1 MECTRSNAEYDK
13 DVEITAGGRKHRNS
27 ARKKKNQS
35 RYFIGRNDPPIMT
48 CPHTVLG
55 YKGKKKCLSRS
66 LTAGDVE
73 VFRQHLFAQASKVE
87 QDRFLLKFM
96 HTSIPTYRRRTE
108 PNNLNP
114 KSVVTKYTVRKE
126 NGEVVPVCAKYF
138 TNITGVTC
146 NRLAIVARYF
156 LHTGEMP
163 KERRGGDRSTLRD
176 KEITDLI
183 KAHIKTYKCRESH
196 YSRNKTCRSY
206 LPPELN
212 INLMWKQYCDTHTE
226 EQSCSLAK
234 FKKIFYNDLNLGFG
248 NPHTDT
254 CTTCKKFE
262 VRIKQTQDSNKKG
275 DLRTQLKLHKLRAK
289 KFYQLMNKESP
300 NTVKIIFDMQ
310 QNQPLPKLSVGEERK
325 YVSYYVW
332 LETESGRGANEVGT
346 CVQHFLK
353 RLKENFEDILG
364 FKPEEKQDLML
375 FSDSC
380 ASQNKNTILM
390 GTLIH
395 FLEQCNTFSNITH
408 VFPVRGHS
416 YMPVDRIFGRIEK
429 QYRKLEEMIS
439 PTDYYDILGKSGKLF
454 CYGQDWVTKD
464 LKTETRKIFKSKLP
478 FKISETKVI
487 QYKKT
492 KVKVD
497 VSVST
502 TYCGGLIGSAV
513 LKRNVKSAC
522 SVEKAKVL
530 PKCNMVSTLKRDNVK
545 TLLDCVDIPE
555 HAKQFYADVM
565 AAARDTNGEDEE
577 NIIKTYADDENII

>member
-1 MECTRSNAEYDK
+1 
-13 DVEITAGGRKHRNS
+13 
-27 ARKKKNQS
+27 
-35 RYFIGRNDPPIMT
+35 
-48 CPHTVLG
+48 
-55 YKGKKKCLSRS
+55 
-66 LTAGDVE
+66 
-73 VFRQHLFAQASKVE
+73 
-87 QDRFLLKFM
+87 M

-126 NGEVVPVCAKYF
+126 N
-138 TNITGVTC
+138 GVTC

-254 CTTCKKFE
+254 CSTCKKFE

-310 QNQPLPKLSVGEERK
+310 QNQPLPKLSVGEVFFTRQ
-325 YVSYYVW
+325 VW
-332 LETESGRGANEVGT
+332 LYNLT
-346 CVQHFLK
+346 
-353 RLKENFEDILG
+353 D
-364 FKPEEKQDLML
+364 
-375 FSDSC
+375 DS
-380 ASQNKNTILM
+380 
-390 GTLIH
+390 
-395 FLEQCNTFSNITH
+395 
-408 VFPVRGHS
+408 
-416 YMPVDRIFGRIEK
+416 
-429 QYRKLEEMIS
+429 
-439 PTDYYDILGKSGKLF
+439 
-454 CYGQDWVTKD
+454 
-464 LKTETRKIFKSKLP
+464 
-478 FKISETKVI
+478 
-487 QYKKT
+487 
-492 KVKVD
+492 
-497 VSVST
+497 
-502 TYCGGLIGSAV
+502 
-513 LKRNVKSAC
+513 
-522 SVEKAKVL
+522 
-530 PKCNMVSTLKRDNVK
+530 
-545 TLLDCVDIPE
+545 
-555 HAKQFYADVM
+555 
-565 AAARDTNGEDEE
+565 
-577 NIIKTYADDENII
+577 